1 MDIKKFLHDNG
12 LKQIDLVNYLKI
24 SKPFASQLVHGK
36 ANLSVPNL
44 NKLISNPYGWDTSA
58 LAAPT
63 ITARASGN
71 SNASV
76 HIGSG
81 EDVSALRKE
90 IEMLREQLAEEKARS
105 AQYWEMIQKLMK

>member
-1 MDIKKFLHDNG
+1 MDVKKILQDNV
-12 LKQIDLVNYLKI
+12 LKQINLVNYLKI

-44 NKLISNPYGWDTSA
+44 NKLISNPYGWNTSA

-71 SNASV
+71 SNTSIKTTEIYA
-76 HIGSG
+76 HIV
-81 EDVSALRKE
+81 D
-90 IEMLREQLAEEKARS
+90 EKKRA
-105 AQYWEMIQKLMK
+105 AVDNIPKL

>member
-71 SNASV
+71 SKLLGHTSV
-76 HIGSG
+76 KTTEIYAHIV
-81 EDVSALRKE
+81 D
-90 IEMLREQLAEEKARS
+90 EKKRVAVDN
-105 AQYWEMIQKLMK
+105 IPKL